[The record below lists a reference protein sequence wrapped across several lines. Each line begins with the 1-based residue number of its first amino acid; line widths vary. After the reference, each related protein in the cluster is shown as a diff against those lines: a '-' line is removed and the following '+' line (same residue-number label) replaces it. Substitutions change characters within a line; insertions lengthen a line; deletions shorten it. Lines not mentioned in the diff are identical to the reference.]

1 MSKNKKQV
9 SFDDYVDS
17 YEKEIQ
23 SSIGFIGQ
31 DHNFFIKVK
40 ANRIIEIAGKN
51 FSDLGEL
58 KILDIGCGIGLIDK
72 LLAPYFQNLYG
83 VDVEDGVVS
92 HAKAYNPGVRYELY
106 NGSILP
112 FEGGVMDI
120 VFAINV
126 MHHVPPEKWMS
137 FVDEMYRI
145 LKPGGMAIVFEHNP
159 LNPLTRLAVDKCEFD
174 RDAVLLHKNK
184 LKKLYISC
192 GFRAINSNYI
202 LFFPFRH
209 AIFRSI
215 EKIFEWLPLGAQF
228 YITGK
233 KGT

>member
-9 SFDDYVDS
+9 SFDDYVNS

-23 SSIGFIGQ
+23 SSISFIGQ

-40 ANRIIEIAGKN
+40 ANRIIEIARKN
-51 FSDLGEL
+51 FSNNDKI

-72 LLAPYFQNLYG
+72 HLSLSFQNLYG
-83 VDVEDGVVS
+83 VDVEEGVVS
-92 HAKAYNPGVRYELY
+92 HAKAYNPTVKYELY

-112 FEGGVMDI
+112 FEGDVMDI

-126 MHHVPPEKWMS
+126 MHHVLPEKWNG
-137 FVDEMYRI
+137 FVEEMYRV
-145 LKPGGMAIVFEHNP
+145 LKPGGVAIVFEHNP

-174 RDAVLLHKNK
+174 RGAVLLHKSR

-192 GFRAINSNYI
+192 GFRKINSSYI

-233 KGT
+233 KRT